1 MLYSLKPLKHTLML
15 AVSVLLSSAFTSPCV
30 ATELIFGIENE
41 IKDYNITRS
50 VDKNA
55 FALSELLTEGLFYLK
70 PDASLEPDLVKN
82 FKREGRLWSF
92 ELRESVFSN
101 GKKLSCEDVRA
112 NIEEARFSPRPV
124 RSRLREISSVQC
136 KGQTLL
142 IETTEPFPQLL
153 HRMGYIVRVYEA
165 STLKD
170 KAPIGS
176 GPYVVSSKKDKDLVL
191 VPNPHSTQKAHY
203 ERILFRALRDPWL
216 RDLALLSGNVDFLME
231 SFSQLRLKAFE
242 SRAGAVKIFRN
253 PSQLLSYLVLKQE
266 KYSLKQREYVR
277 EILYKEKVVEK
288 FWGTQVEE
296 TTRVFRNS
304 ESTWSRPSSLIK
316 IAPFSVEVSVVADET
331 QINFLKFMAS
341 ILKPYG
347 VSLKMRPLE
356 FVTFMKRL
364 NAKNFDAY
372 LFYVDTSHAL
382 NLGALLHSQGN
393 RLDVSDSELDSAF
406 ASYAIHENPADLVSI
421 LKNMEHRIYEKV
433 YLIPLYWSYKEL
445 VCSKFLKIEQSA
457 DGFWRDLLRSRKYTK
472 QE

>member
-1 MLYSLKPLKHTLML
+1 M
-15 AVSVLLSSAFTSPCV
+15 

-70 PDASLEPDLVKN
+70 PDASLEPDLVKK
-82 FKREGRLWSF
+82 FKRVGRLWSF

-124 RSRLREISSVQC
+124 RARLGEISSVKC

-142 IETTEPFPQLL
+142 IETKEPFPQLL
-153 HRMGYIVRVYEA
+153 YRMGYIVRVYEA
-165 STLKD
+165 TTLKD

-176 GPYVVSSKKDKDLVL
+176 GPYVVRSKTDKDLVL
-191 VPNPHSTQKAHY
+191 VPNPHYSKKAHY

-231 SFSQLRLKAFE
+231 GFSQLRLKAFE
-242 SRAGAVKIFRN
+242 SREGAVKIYRN
-253 PSQLLSYLVLKQE
+253 PSQLLSYMVLKQE
-266 KYSLKQREYVR
+266 KFSLKQREYVR
-277 EILYKEKVVEK
+277 EILYKEKAVEK
-288 FWGTQVEE
+288 FWGTQVES
-296 TTRVFRNS
+296 TTKIFRNS
-304 ESTWSRPSSLIK
+304 ENALSLPQAITK

-331 QINFLKFMAS
+331 QINFLKFIAGV
-341 ILKPYG
+341 LKPYG

-356 FVTFMKRL
+356 FVSFMKRL

-382 NLGALLHSQGN
+382 NLGALLHSRGN
-393 RLDVSDSELDSAF
+393 RLDVSDSELDFAF
-406 ASYAIHENPADLVSI
+406 ASYATHENSVELRAI
-421 LKNMEHRIYEKV
+421 LNNMERRIYEKA

-445 VCSKFLKIEQSA
+445 ICSKALGIEQSS
-457 DGFWRDLLRSRKYTK
+457 DGFWRDLLRSHKYTK